1 MINLLNELE
10 YLSRAELSAVY
21 FHCENLMYRGFN
33 ILTVT
38 LSKNEKFFLA
48 TILQYNDKRF
58 LDRTR
63 NFSFYTKQ
71 ELADF
76 ISILKEKYTFVIKN
90 EELIQNDI

>member
-1 MINLLNELE
+1 MLTELE
-10 YLSRAELSAVY
+10 NLSRAELSAVY
-21 FHCENLMYRGFN
+21 FHCENLMYKGFN

-38 LSKNEKFFLA
+38 LSKNEKFYLA

-63 NFSFYTKQ
+63 KFSFFTKE

-76 ISILKEKYTFVIKN
+76 ITLLKKKYTFVIKN

>member
-1 MINLLNELE
+1 
-10 YLSRAELSAVY
+10 
-21 FHCENLMYRGFN
+21 MYKGFN

-38 LSKNEKFFLA
+38 LSKNEKFYLA

-63 NFSFYTKQ
+63 KFSFFTKE
-71 ELADF
+71 ELANF
-76 ISILKEKYTFVIKN
+76 IILLKQKYTFVIKN